1 MIFSD
6 KPYGLSENVGHTPH
20 TPTKLRLSLKKKNG
34 GSAMEN
40 TKTFDKS
47 GLEFINDTGELVEE
61 GCCFVNG

>member
-1 MIFSD
+1 
-6 KPYGLSENVGHTPH
+6 
-20 TPTKLRLSLKKKNG
+20 
-34 GSAMEN
+34 MEN